1 MNRRWVVPALAV
13 ILALVTTAVVVGYLQ
28 TLQHHAPVAA
38 PVAMTQVVVAKR
50 TIPTRHIL
58 GAADLDVRQVPASAA
73 HPRALHSVA
82 EGLNRVAVTEIF
94 EGEQVISDMVAPANV
109 GASLSYV
116 VPKGMRA
123 MTIGVN
129 EVVDVAGF
137 VAPGDRVD
145 VVGTVT
151 PPRGGLET
159 SRIFLQNVL
168 VLAIAQQPD
177 QKPGQPPKVT
187 TSVTVALTPDQ
198 VEALTEIDNSGK
210 VRLALRPAGSS
221 GIVETRGQ
229 TTLSAMNGF
238 GAPAPRPAAVP
249 VIIVR
254 PSPVV
259 TLPPVVTSPPGQTIE
274 IWRSTQKQTVHF

>member
-1 MNRRWVVPALAV
+1 MSRRWVVPALAL

-28 TLQHHAPVAA
+28 TLQHRVTVAPS
-38 PVAMTQVVVAKR
+38 VAMTDVVVARR
-50 TIPTRHIL
+50 TIPTRHVI
-58 GAADLDVRQVPASAA
+58 GAADLEVRQVPATAV
-73 HPRALHSVA
+73 HPKALHNVG

-94 EGEQVISDMVAPANV
+94 EGEQVISDMVAPADV

-123 MTIGVN
+123 MTIAVN

-151 PPRGGLET
+151 MPGGQET
-159 SRIFLQNVL
+159 TRIFLQNAL

-187 TSVTVALTPDQ
+187 TSVTLALTPEQ
-198 VEALTEIDNSGK
+198 IEALTEIDNSGK
-210 VRLALRPAGSS
+210 VRLALRPAGVS
-221 GIVETRGQ
+221 GTVETRGQ
-229 TTLSAMNGF
+229 TIVSALNGL
-238 GAPAPRPAAVP
+238 APAPRSVAAVRSAP

-254 PSPVV
+254 PAPVV
-259 TLPPVVTSPPGQTIE
+259 APAPSQTIE
-274 IWRSTQKQTVHF
+274 IWRSTQKQTVTF

>member
-1 MNRRWVVPALAV
+1 MSRRWVVPALAL

-28 TLQHHAPVAA
+28 TLQHRVTVAPS
-38 PVAMTQVVVAKR
+38 VAMTDVVVARR
-50 TIPTRHIL
+50 TIPTRHVI
-58 GAADLDVRQVPASAA
+58 GAADLEVRQVPATAV
-73 HPRALHSVA
+73 HPKALHNVG

-94 EGEQVISDMVAPANV
+94 EGEQVISDMVAPADV

-123 MTIGVN
+123 MTIAVN

-151 PPRGGLET
+151 MPGGQET
-159 SRIFLQNVL
+159 TRIFLQNAL

-187 TSVTVALTPDQ
+187 TSVTLALTPEQ
-198 VEALTEIDNSGK
+198 IEALTEIDNSGK
-210 VRLALRPAGSS
+210 VRLALRPAGVS
-221 GIVETRGQ
+221 GTVETRGQ
-229 TTLSAMNGF
+229 TIVSALNGL
-238 GAPAPRPAAVP
+238 APAPRPVAAVRSAP

-254 PSPVV
+254 PAPVV
-259 TLPPVVTSPPGQTIE
+259 APAPSQTIE
-274 IWRSTQKQTVHF
+274 IWRSTQKQTVTF